1 MNWACSLENELES
14 GVFEEIKL
22 TTDVDKVEPSKNE
35 VQDIQTDEKT
45 VLVLDNTDKEEENES
60 EEVQEAEED
69 VESESSDSFICDSED
84 GLSED
89 ETNDGLTSEVPLTDA
104 EVEELIT
111 EFLDVESKAAEAQE
125 SLEKESLAQVES
137 EVKAELSEK
146 FQGEELETAVLAE
159 MKIYIE
165 QWKSTLDELETES
178 SLLLEQLD
186 GAGVELPK
194 LYRLIESQVADC
206 CSTEAWKRRAHWVGC
221 QLTSELDEA
230 INDAEKYL
238 QSCRPVRRR
247 HGRVMEEGASG
258 FLAKKLT
265 TEEHRKGTAESSD
278 QDWSSFTEV
287 LQSSRSSENGV
298 SFGSKNWASV
308 YLASTPQQAS
318 LMGLKLPGVDE
329 VEEID
334 EIPIDSC
341 DPFYADAIAN
351 EKAID
356 LSEEQRRNFRKLGKV
371 DVAPMTL
378 DENDVKI
385 ESTELLMVKND
396 IWDWWL
402 KRGKSLDDY
411 FAVIGTI
418 IVREE
423 EDAKFTRKL
432 QLHLK
437 KRRQQRKSFQ
447 KDIRDQSSER
457 DLHCAQH
464 GKKISSE
471 VDDASTHLLSE
482 SVLSDDTREGRH
494 TVNGSCS
501 TSRECKRVHAG
512 LDPETDN
519 KRCRTLINDDD
530 DDDVQVLEKIV
541 KDTTK
546 LPKMD
551 SQPTH
556 DVKESVDVID
566 VDSVP
571 SPCPSHSKDY
581 SENFHCTVCCKV
593 LSPSEVCRHPLL
605 EVISCKTCHRFMKE
619 RLHHKKVFVDGVASV
634 AIYQLKQLVMDCDKA
649 LNRFAATGSDI
660 SSESSDSDIDHPIS
674 NKKRRKK
681 RIRRILDDAEL
692 REETKEKIAIEKA
705 RQEHLKLMQ
714 FTAKSLGNA
723 VISVDGE
730 SMKATDVKVMGD
742 ATSGYIVNVARED
755 SEEPIR
761 IPPSLSSRLK
771 PHQVSGIRFLWENI
785 IQSVRKVKS
794 GDSGLGCILAHTMG
808 LGKTIQVIAFL
819 YAAMRSVDIGLRTAI
834 IVTPVNVLH
843 NWRHEF
849 LKWKPVELKALRVFM
864 MDDVPRERRVDLLA
878 RWRTK
883 GGVLLI
889 GYSAFRN
896 LSLGKHVKDKNTA
909 MEMCHSLQYGPDILI
924 CDEAHMI
931 KNRRADI
938 TYALKQVKTQRRIAL
953 TGSPLQNNLMEYY
966 CMVDFVREGFLGS
979 SHEFRNRFQ
988 NPIENGQHAN
998 STSEDVKI
1006 MNQRSHILYEQL
1018 KGFVQ
1023 RMDLNV
1029 VKKDLPPK
1037 TVFVITVKLSPLQ
1050 RKLYKRFLD
1059 VHGFTN
1065 EKVSTEKSL
1074 IRRCF
1079 FSGYQA
1085 LAQIWNHPGL
1095 LQVAKEHR
1103 YNLRQEDPIENFLID
1118 DSSSDDNFETSD
1130 MLDGDKHKIRD
1141 GNMQKKGDGIFFH
1154 EEMEWWE
1161 DLLPEKIYKEVDY
1174 SGKMVLLLDIL
1185 SMSYEVG
1192 DKVLVFSQSLATL
1205 DLIELF
1211 LSRLRRKE
1219 REGKHW
1225 KQGKDW
1231 YRLDGRTDGS
1241 ERQRLVEKFNDP
1253 MNKRVKCTLISTRAG
1268 SLGINLHAA
1277 NRVVIVDGSWNPTN
1291 DLQAIYRVWRYGQIK
1306 PVYAYRLM
1314 AHGTMEEKIYK
1325 RQVTKEGLAARV
1337 VDRQQIYRTMSR
1349 EEVLHL
1355 FDFGDD
1361 ESADHAADQRPD
1373 RSSDDEQGLK
1383 QNPLPPALPHSA
1395 SVSDKFMETLLSRHH
1410 PRWIANY
1417 HEHETLL
1424 QENEEERLSKEE
1436 QDMAWETF
1444 RRSMEWEEVQRISV
1458 DDAPYLEQRQPAV
1471 VSHYHQQA
1479 IALPQ
1484 QSKGGGG
1491 SSGGGGGA
1499 GSIRNR
1505 SLHQRKCSN
1514 LSHLLTL
1521 RSQGT
1526 KSGSSTVCGE
1536 CLQEISWE
1544 SLNRDGKSR

>member
-45 VLVLDNTDKEEENES
+45 VLVLDNTDKEDENES

-221 QLTSELDEA
+221 QLTSELGEA

-356 LSEEQRRNFRKLGKV
+356 LSEEQRRNFRKVKQNSTGKV

-402 KRGKSLDDY
+402 KRAKSLDDY

-464 GKKISSE
+464 GKKILSE

-501 TSRECKRVHAG
+501 TSRECKRVHTG

-519 KRCRTLINDDD
+519 KAA
-530 DDDVQVLEKIV
+530 
-541 KDTTK
+541 
-546 LPKMD
+546 KMD
-551 SQPTH
+551 SKPTH
-556 DVKESVDVID
+556 GVKESVDVID

-660 SSESSDSDIDHPIS
+660 SSESSDSDIDHPI
-674 NKKRRKK
+674 

-761 IPPSLSSRLK
+761 IPSSLSSRLK

-794 GDSGLGCILAHTMG
+794 GTVVLVAFLPTRWA

-849 LKWKPVELKALRVFM
+849 LKWKPVELKALR
-864 MDDVPRERRVDLLA
+864 RRVDLLA

-1130 MLDGDKHKIRD
+1130 MLDGDKQKIRD

-1211 LSRLRRKE
+1211 LSRLRRRE

-1225 KQGKDW
+1225 KQGKI
-1231 YRLDGRTDGS
+1231 GT

-1444 RRSMEWEEVQRISV
+1444 RRTMEWEEVQRISV
-1458 DDAPYLEQRQPAV
+1458 DDAPYLEHRQPAV

-1505 SLHQRKCSN
+1505 SLHQRN
-1514 LSHLLTL
+1514 
-1521 RSQGT
+1521 
-1526 KSGSSTVCGE
+1526 TVCGE